1 MPTYDYVCANGHR
14 FEVIHGVHDA
24 GPTSCPVCHSAD
36 IRKAFAPPTIHY
48 KGSGWAK
55 KDRGSS
61 GRKSSSTTDTSSD
74 GEKPA
79 AASSASSASTSSSTT
94 GGSASTSESSKPSKG
109 GGSSGGSGSG
119 SGESS

>member
-36 IRKAFAPPTIHY
+36 VRKAFAPPTIHY
-48 KGSGWAK
+48 KGTGWAK

-61 GRKSSSTTDTSSD
+61 ARKASSTADSSSG
-74 GEKPA
+74 GEQPA
-79 AASSASSASTSSSTT
+79 AASGASSASTTT
-94 GGSASTSESSKPSKG
+94 SDSNAASESGKPSKG
-109 GGSSGGSGSG
+109 TSTSGGSSSG
-119 SGESS
+119 SGESA